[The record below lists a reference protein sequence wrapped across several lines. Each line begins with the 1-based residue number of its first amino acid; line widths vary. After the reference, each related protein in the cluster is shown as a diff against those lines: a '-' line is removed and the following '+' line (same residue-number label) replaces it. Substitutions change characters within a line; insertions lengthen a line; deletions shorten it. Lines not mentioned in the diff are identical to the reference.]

1 MNIQFSYLY
10 RDAGNFKNFGEI
22 IFANPNNFS
31 LEDLR
36 TRVKQVLLGEMYFDA
51 FAVGIPE
58 LFFEDYDEELDH
70 DWHEF
75 DRLDLVGLPLTDDQ
89 GRTIDDFFARLMAE
103 KLK

>member
-10 RDAGNFKNFGEI
+10 RDAGNFKNFGEV
-22 IFANPNNFS
+22 IFANPNS
-31 LEDLR
+31 LLLEDLLIKL
-36 TRVKQVLLGEMYFDA
+36 KQVLLDETYFDA

-58 LFFEDYDEELDH
+58 LFFDDYDEELDH

-75 DRLDLVGLPLTDDQ
+75 DRLNLVELPLSDGQ
-89 GRTIDDFFARLMAE
+89 GRSIEDFFARLEGA